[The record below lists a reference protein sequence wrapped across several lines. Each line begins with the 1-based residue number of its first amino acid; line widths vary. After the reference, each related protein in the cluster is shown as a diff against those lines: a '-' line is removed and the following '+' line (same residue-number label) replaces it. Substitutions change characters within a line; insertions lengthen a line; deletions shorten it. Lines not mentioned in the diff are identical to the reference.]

1 MPEARRFNP
10 SVQELLLVGASHRG
24 ATTALRERLFLDESA
39 SPALL
44 ERLKQEGFAQ
54 GLTIVTGDRC
64 ELYVFDVDPALAA
77 ARLRAIL
84 AATAGMA
91 PELIAAQSFERHG
104 VVALRHLFSV
114 AASLDSP
121 VLGEP
126 QILRQ
131 LKANHA
137 AADAAGLIGPE
148 FEAML
153 EAAYGTAARVRKETP
168 LAEQPV
174 SMATAAI
181 DVARELFGDLGR
193 CSGLMIGI
201 GEMGEMMAVEL
212 QKGGL
217 ARLTA
222 IHPAAARAELM
233 ARRLSCHYRDW
244 NELDAALAGSDI
256 VISALGAGRVA
267 ITRDAVKAAL
277 KARRHKPMLLFDAAL
292 PPDVDLA
299 VGELDDAFRYD
310 LDDLERLAMEGRTP
324 RGSAATRSQAAETAA
339 RILAE
344 ETARFESGRGV
355 KPPVPA
361 MKALEA
367 HFEAERQKALADAGG
382 DAAQATRLLVDRLLQ
397 GPKRALDP
405 ASREA
410 RDAAALVGLVERLFG
425 LKGSEKETK

>member
-1 MPEARRFNP
+1 MPEARKLSP

-24 ATTALRERLFLDESA
+24 ATTALRERLFLDEGA

-54 GLTIVTGDRC
+54 GLTVVTGDRC

-84 AATAGMA
+84 AAMAGVT
-91 PELIAAQSFERHG
+91 PELIAAQSFERRG

-131 LKANHA
+131 LKANHEA
-137 AADAAGLIGPE
+137 AHAAGLIGPE

-153 EAAYGTAARVRKETP
+153 RAAYGAAARVRQETP

-193 CSGLMIGI
+193 CSALMIGI
-201 GEMGEMMAVEL
+201 GEMGEMMAAEL

-217 ARLTA
+217 ARLTVA
-222 IHPAAARAELM
+222 HPATARAELM
-233 ARRLSCHYRDW
+233 ARRLVCHYRDW
-244 NELDAALAGSDI
+244 TELDAALAGSDI
-256 VISALGAGRVA
+256 VIAALGAGRVA
-267 ITRDAVKAAL
+267 VTRELVKAAL

-292 PPDVDLA
+292 PPDIETA

-344 ETARFESGRGV
+344 ETARFETGRV
-355 KPPVPA
+355 TKPAAPA
-361 MKALEA
+361 LKALQA
-367 HFEAERQKALADAGG
+367 HFEAERLKALTDAGG
-382 DAAQATRLLVDRLLQ
+382 DAALATRLLADRLLQ
-397 GPKRALDP
+397 GPARALDP
-405 ASREA
+405 ASHGPE
-410 RDAAALVGLVERLFG
+410 DAAALAELIERLFG
-425 LKGSEKETK
+425 LKESKKETK